1 MANFSEKQ
9 MNAELFR
16 CFFMYFPA
24 SSLPKSVCSAGTDC
38 RRTTRTPQHL
48 KIVKFFRKSQKD
60 IYLFPTFVE
69 IAAGSRRIWRLRF

>member
-24 SSLPKSVCSAGTDC
+24 SPPPKSVRSAGPDC
-38 RRTTRTPQHL
+38 RRTTRAPQHL
-48 KIVKFFRKSQKD
+48 KSVKFFRKSQKD

-69 IAAGSRRIWRLRF
+69 IAERSRRTRRLRV